1 MMLSLLSSRVAV
13 AAALLAVPATAS
25 ASPLFELVGDV
36 QGRGGLTARITAD
49 GPAAAYFNP
58 ALLTFAEP
66 GLDLGVFVLSEQI
79 GITVDGRG
87 TSSLCGAGACDV
99 PSVNGRG
106 PEAFR
111 HADGTPIAN
120 PTLPTSWLRDG
131 TPDFGARA
139 RQGAGSGDSVRA
151 YQTLGL
157 ATPVFGGRVMLGL
170 YAMIPLGEFTTAKAF
185 YNDEREQHFS
195 NSLHPEL
202 YSDRM
207 TATSLAFGGAIKV
220 LPTLSLGATFTLSLA
235 NSASAPVYVSDLN
248 NLDTVL
254 LDSDIGVKAAVAP
267 HFGVVWDAMEH
278 LRVAGTVHT
287 PQSFDISTGFKY
299 VLSTGSEQSA
309 TIDFT
314 HAYMPLTLAG
324 AATYQL
330 GDDKRRA
337 LWLTAVGSFQRWS
350 QYKDRHSERPAGD
363 YGWSDT
369 LSAAIGARYGQGRAR
384 GWVDLNFQPSPVPPQ
399 TGRSNYV
406 DNDRAGVMAGGDYD
420 IRFWGSKFRVGATFV
435 AHHLFE
441 RHVTKF
447 VAPAGTEDPD
457 LVRDEVPDDA
467 IDNINQPVPGAAGLQ
482 TNNPGF
488 PGFESVGW
496 LLGAS
501 FHVAVQY

>member
-1 MMLSLLSSRVAV
+1 
-13 AAALLAVPATAS
+13 
-25 ASPLFELVGDV
+25 
-36 QGRGGLTARITAD
+36 
-49 GPAAAYFNP
+49 
-58 ALLTFAEP
+58 
-66 GLDLGVFVLSEQI
+66 
-79 GITVDGRG
+79 
-87 TSSLCGAGACDV
+87 
-99 PSVNGRG
+99 
-106 PEAFR
+106 
-111 HADGTPIAN
+111 
-120 PTLPTSWLRDG
+120 
-131 TPDFGARA
+131 
-139 RQGAGSGDSVRA
+139 
-151 YQTLGL
+151 
-157 ATPVFGGRVMLGL
+157 
-170 YAMIPLGEFTTAKAF
+170 
-185 YNDEREQHFS
+185 
-195 NSLHPEL
+195 
-202 YSDRM
+202 
-207 TATSLAFGGAIKV
+207 
-220 LPTLSLGATFTLSLA
+220 
-235 NSASAPVYVSDLN
+235 
-248 NLDTVL
+248 
-254 LDSDIGVKAAVAP
+254 
-267 HFGVVWDAMEH
+267 
-278 LRVAGTVHT
+278 
-287 PQSFDISTGFKY
+287 
-299 VLSTGSEQSA
+299 
-309 TIDFT
+309 
-314 HAYMPLTLAG
+314 MPLTVAG
-324 AATYQL
+324 GATYQL

-447 VAPAGTEDPD
+447 VAPAGTDDPD